1 LRTEKY
7 ALDFSVNYNILN
19 NDVLKKNVEVKVYP
33 IMSLLNNDE
42 VVEEFFEIGELKEL
56 FDEKKYDL
64 SSGELEVKRKF
75 LKEIIIV
82 ESLYEKQDEISLN
95 LKKYSVSTELR
106 KESILHKPLID
117 KFWEI
122 VSRKILIPTTLHL
135 ENFENIS
142 KNRISDSLKRLE
154 ESKVSFQN
162 LAEASHLLDGS
173 QQQIILD
180 SLFRFLDP
188 PAYSQNIEASKYYEY
203 YSSLELVLS
212 ETIEKSKDGELWVRD
227 TSIYNVETKGK
238 GLVILAIGSI
248 LGVFLGIFLA
258 FVKEFFEGY
267 KKRKIEN

>member
-1 LRTEKY
+1 
-7 ALDFSVNYNILN
+7 
-19 NDVLKKNVEVKVYP
+19 
-33 IMSLLNNDE
+33 
-42 VVEEFFEIGELKEL
+42 L

-75 LKEIIIV
+75 LKEIINV
-82 ESLYEKQDEISLN
+82 ESLLGNQDEISLN
-95 LKKYSVSTELR
+95 LKKYSVSTELG
-106 KESILHKPLID
+106 KKNILHKPLID

-122 VSRKILIPTTLHL
+122 ISRKILIPTTLYL

-142 KNRISDSLKRLE
+142 RNKISDSLKRLE

-212 ETIEKSKDGELWVRD
+212 ETIEKIKDGELLFRE
-227 TSIYNVETKGK
+227 TSIYKVETKGK
-238 GLVILAIGSI
+238 GLVILAIGSV
-248 LGVFLGIFLA
+248 LGIFLGIFWA

-267 KKRKIEN
+267 KKRKIENYT